1 MQVVRAVNAFYTNTE
16 AQVLSPDG
24 DTDFFVI
31 QAVVL
36 QGDTLAPL
44 LFILDYAM
52 RKATLNPQE
61 TGFTLTPRRS
71 RRHPPITI
79 TDTDF
84 ADDIALLSDNVEKAQ
99 LLLTRVEQAAKTIG
113 LHINEKKTEFM
124 TFNPGEIQMKS
135 SSGKQLKC
143 VSDFKYRGSWIETS
157 EKDIDNRIGMAWT
170 AANKMDTIWK
180 WNMNKNL
187 KIRFFK
193 STVESVLLYG
203 SEYRTI
209 TKSMEKRLN
218 GKGFE
223 ESAKCFMG

>member
-1 MQVVRAVNAFYTNTE
+1 MRAYGIPMQIVRAVNAFYTNNE

-44 LFILDYAM
+44 LLILGLDYAM

-84 ADDIALLSDNVEKAQ
+84 TDYIALLSDNVEKAQ
-99 LLLTRVEQAAKTIG
+99 LLLTRVEQAAETIG
-113 LHINEKKTEFM
+113 LHINEKKTELM
-124 TFNPGEIQMKS
+124 TFNQGEIQMKS
-135 SSGKQLKC
+135 LYGKQLKC
-143 VSDFKYRGSWIETS
+143 VSDFKYLGSWI
-157 EKDIDNRIGMAWT
+157 DI
-170 AANKMDTIWK
+170 
-180 WNMNKNL
+180 
-187 KIRFFK
+187 
-193 STVESVLLYG
+193 
-203 SEYRTI
+203 
-209 TKSMEKRLN
+209 
-218 GKGFE
+218 
-223 ESAKCFMG
+223 